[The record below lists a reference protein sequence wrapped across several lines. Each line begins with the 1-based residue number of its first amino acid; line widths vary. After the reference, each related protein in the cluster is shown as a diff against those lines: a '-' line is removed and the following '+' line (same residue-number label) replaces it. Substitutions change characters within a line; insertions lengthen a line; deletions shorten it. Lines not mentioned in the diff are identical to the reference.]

1 MNIINKIIDMLL
13 SSTPKNKTKETDKS
27 LTEFFGILAALTI
40 IFLIWVYY
48 PTFIIWMDRPNIN
61 IQIPLKLSE
70 MGNSP
75 INPNNFHEVGERF
88 GTYGD
93 SYGSLNTLFSG
104 FAFAILIISLFM
116 QRQELKEQ
124 RKELEAQRHEIKES
138 NNIAE
143 AQRKITEQQAV
154 LIEQQITDSKIQ
166 SFYQLLFKY
175 IDEKNRKIS
184 DLRASDVT
192 GQRLINYFCD
202 IFEREFSFSN
212 NPEYISKIDYD
223 SLNNYINE
231 CLVSA
236 HINTANQLI
245 VHEYA
250 EYLNFIL
257 RFIESH
263 NKLDITENA
272 ILTFISYQ
280 NINEMKCMAYLAIN
294 NEELFEFIYNYS
306 LLRKLNTYEE
316 ESNFFHSIVYRIY
329 QEDAYTP

>member
-192 GQRLINYFCD
+192 GLSLI
-202 IFEREFSFSN
+202 
-212 NPEYISKIDYD
+212 
-223 SLNNYINE
+223 
-231 CLVSA
+231 
-236 HINTANQLI
+236 HI
-245 VHEYA
+245 
-250 EYLNFIL
+250 
-257 RFIESH
+257 
-263 NKLDITENA
+263 
-272 ILTFISYQ
+272 
-280 NINEMKCMAYLAIN
+280 
-294 NEELFEFIYNYS
+294 
-306 LLRKLNTYEE
+306 
-316 ESNFFHSIVYRIY
+316 
-329 QEDAYTP
+329 